1 MILGFAGA
9 EGEPSMRLRIFPFM
23 RVRILPAAA
32 IALVLTCAP
41 AYAGN
46 PSEAFLQRVD
56 QLVRWIA
63 AHSGYPAEIKAAPR
77 FVFLSPEAIRH
88 SFSGASMG
96 YSDETSTVQAA
107 QTRGTIYLPVSFTLG
122 RDDYILV
129 HELVHHLQDESGKVF
144 PCLAAREYE
153 AYAIQTSFVQQTGSG
168 EMPNDMLMLMLRCD
182 IR

>member
-1 MILGFAGA
+1 LLHVA
-9 EGEPSMRLRIFPFM
+9 EAAKYGGYFVTRDKRLLSRARTI
-23 RVRILPAAA
+23 
-32 IALVLTCAP
+32 T
-41 AYAGN
+41 
-46 PSEAFLQRVD
+46 SFLQVEVVTPSTFLLKVEEARM
-56 QLVRWIA
+56 QSRGGA
-63 AHSGYPAEIKAAPR
+63 FERQRTSEGKTAPR

-144 PCLAAREYE
+144 PCLPAREYE

-168 EMPNDMLMLMLRCD
+168 EMPNDMFMLMLRRD